1 MLSNNRLLI
10 IKSALHKIE
19 YIQGNRLIDLL
30 DMAVELSYTSSK
42 WKSFALL
49 LKTLVFFPSKLYL
62 LLSKTEPTS
71 QDKTN
76 VLVCTSSSNER
87 LTSFFKGLV
96 YSDQVMLTYAYPVNS
111 VGSSN
116 SGVLLK
122 VQRHILPIRLLKS
135 ILRLKAVSLFE
146 KIEIIRLLIIQNSIF
161 LTWQRVLINNK
172 YSTLLC
178 DLDRYPS
185 NAPIVLAAKS
195 LSIKNATI
203 IHGSTT
209 PITNYLP
216 VIANNLLVWG
226 EYHQEQFETNIDL
239 NRTKIWIIGNPKIK
253 RTNEKESQDIS
264 INIIGLA
271 TTPLPLQIS
280 KSVLTVFE
288 RGTEYKTRII
298 KAHPVENKNSFED
311 FEYIKNLSIFYNESV
326 EYFLSHIDV
335 LCVRNSQL
343 GSDALGYRIPII
355 IIDTQDGYFLQN
367 GELLNKYAGCP
378 IVQNANQLALE
389 LEQLNRKPYYEARIN
404 KQLRFFDKLFTYIG
418 SDSDKELVKFI
429 QESF

>member
-10 IKSALHKIE
+10 IKSALHEIE
-19 YIQGNRLIDLL
+19 YIQGHRLIDLL
-30 DMAVELSYTSSK
+30 DMAVEFSYTSSK

-71 QDKTN
+71 QDKIN

-87 LTSFFKGLV
+87 LTSFFKGLE
-96 YSDQVMLTYAYPVNS
+96 YSDQVMLTYAYPINS

-116 SGVLLK
+116 SGTLLK
-122 VQRHILPIRLLKS
+122 VQRHILSIWLLKS

-146 KIEIIRLLIIQNSIF
+146 KIEIIRLIIIQNSIF

-216 VIANNLLVWG
+216 VIANNILVWG
-226 EYHQEQFETNIDL
+226 EYHQEQFERNIDP
-239 NRTKIWIIGNPKIK
+239 NRTKIWVIGNPKIK
-253 RTNEKESQDIS
+253 LPNEKKPEDIS
-264 INIIGLA
+264 INTIGLA
-271 TTPLPLQIS
+271 TTPLPLQIY
-280 KSVLTVFE
+280 KSVLSVFE
-288 RGTEYKTRII
+288 KGTKNNKRII
-298 KAHPVENKNSFED
+298 KAHPIENESNFA
-311 FEYIKNLSIFYNESV
+311 EYRDIKNLCVFYNESV
-326 EYFLSHIDV
+326 DYFLSHIDV

-367 GELLNKYAGCP
+367 GELLNKNAGCP

-389 LEQLNRKPYYEARIN
+389 LEQLKRKSYYEARVN
-404 KQLRFFDKLFTYIG
+404 KQLGFFERLFTYIG
-418 SDSDKELVKFI
+418 SDSDKEFIKFV
-429 QESF
+429 QKSF